1 VVGQTDIDDIDE
13 RRRLCTGCIVSSLE
27 VYIQVTDDEQ
37 RVDKCSK
44 TIEHVS

>member
-1 VVGQTDIDDIDE
+1 MTSTSGG
-13 RRRLCTGCIVSSLE
+13 GCAPVASSVRSSLE
-27 VYIQVTDDEQ
+27 VYNQVTDDEQ